1 MVKNTKGGSGHK
13 SQARKFVVPSSKQ
26 IVRTRLAL
34 EDGEL
39 YAQVIKMLG
48 NGMCHVLCQDNQTRL
63 CFIRGKFRGR
73 GKRDNMI
80 HNGKWILIG
89 LRDYESEKAGGK
101 LDNCD
106 LLDVYSDQD
115 KERLKSQVQTVN
127 WTQFILND
135 RSNANTNDRNDDNID
150 DGFDFTDEKEDE
162 YKKIMEMDISGST
175 KKINLKIENQNSSGN
190 EVQERNHDGD
200 GEDDEINIDD
210 I

>member
-1 MVKNTKGGSGHK
+1 MVKNVKGGSGHK
-13 SQARKFVVPSSKQ
+13 GQARKFVVPASSKQ
-26 IVRTRLAL
+26 IVKTRVAL

-39 YAQVIKMLG
+39 YAQVTKILG
-48 NGMCHVLCQDNQTRL
+48 NGMCHVLCQDNKTRL

-80 HNGKWILIG
+80 SNGRWILVG

-101 LDNCD
+101 MDNCD

-115 KERLKSQVQTVN
+115 KERLKNQIQTVN
-127 WTQFILND
+127 WGQFILND
-135 RSNANTNDRNDDNID
+135 RVNTNTNDGDTID

-162 YKKIMEMDISGST
+162 YKKIMEMDISS
-175 KKINLKIENQNSSGN
+175 KKINLNLKIEK
-190 EVQERNHDGD
+190 EKHDDDDEDFVVVNH
-200 GEDDEINIDD
+200 EDEINIDD

>member
-13 SQARKFVVPSSKQ
+13 GQARKFVVPSSSKQ
-26 IVRTRLAL
+26 IVKTRVAL

-39 YAQVIKMLG
+39 YAQVTKMLG
-48 NGMCHVLCQDNQTRL
+48 NGMCHVLCQDNKTRL

-80 HNGKWILIG
+80 SNGKWILIG
-89 LRDYESEKAGGK
+89 LRDYESEKANGK

-106 LLDVYSDQD
+106 LLDVYTDQD
-115 KERLKSQVQTVN
+115 KERLKNQVQTVN

-135 RSNANTNDRNDDNID
+135 RSNTNTNDNDTID

-162 YKKIMEMDISGST
+162 YKKIMEMDISA
-175 KKINLKIENQNSSGN
+175 KKINLNLKKDDDEDDDI
-190 EVQERNHDGD
+190 VFVER
-200 GEDDEINIDD
+200 DDEINIDD

>member
-13 SQARKFVVPSSKQ
+13 GQARKFVVPSSSKQ
-26 IVRTRLAL
+26 MVKTRVAL

-39 YAQVIKMLG
+39 YAQVTKMLG
-48 NGMCHVLCQDNQTRL
+48 NGMCHVLCQDNKTRL

-80 HNGKWILIG
+80 SNGRWILIG

-101 LDNCD
+101 MDNCD

-115 KERLKSQVQTVN
+115 KERLKNQVQTVN

-135 RSNANTNDRNDDNID
+135 RSNTNTNDGGDNNID

-162 YKKIMEMDISGST
+162 YKKIMEMDLSA
-175 KKINLKIENQNSSGN
+175 KKINLKIEK
-190 EVQERNHDGD
+190 EKEKDEDDEDIVFVNH
-200 GEDDEINIDD
+200 DDEINIDD

>member
-1 MVKNTKGGSGHK
+1 
-13 SQARKFVVPSSKQ
+13 
-26 IVRTRLAL
+26 
-34 EDGEL
+34 
-39 YAQVIKMLG
+39 
-48 NGMCHVLCQDNQTRL
+48 MCHVLCQDNKTRL

-80 HNGKWILIG
+80 SNGRWILIG

-127 WTQFILND
+127 WGQFILND
-135 RSNANTNDRNDDNID
+135 RVNTNTNDGDTID

-162 YKKIMEMDISGST
+162 YKKIMEMDIST
-175 KKINLKIENQNSSGN
+175 KKIILKIEKEKEGDDDDI
-190 EVQERNHDGD
+190 VFVNH
-200 GEDDEINIDD
+200 DDEINIDD

>member
-1 MVKNTKGGSGHK
+1 MVKNVKGGSGHK
-13 SQARKFVVPSSKQ
+13 GQARKFVVPASSKQ
-26 IVRTRLAL
+26 IVKTRVAL

-39 YAQVIKMLG
+39 YAQVTKMLG
-48 NGMCHVLCQDNQTRL
+48 NGMCHVLCQDNKTRL

-80 HNGKWILIG
+80 SNGRWILVG
-89 LRDYESEKAGGK
+89 LRDYESEKACGK

-115 KERLKSQVQTVN
+115 KERLKNQIQTVN
-127 WTQFILND
+127 WNQFILND
-135 RSNANTNDRNDDNID
+135 RVNTNTNDGVD

-162 YKKIMEMDISGST
+162 YKKIMEMDISS
-175 KKINLKIENQNSSGN
+175 KKINLNLKIEKEKG
-190 EVQERNHDGD
+190 DGD
-200 GEDDEINIDD
+200 DDREDEINIDD

>member
-13 SQARKFVVPSSKQ
+13 SQARKFVAPASSKQ
-26 IVRTRLAL
+26 IIRTRIAL

-48 NGMCHVLCQDNQTRL
+48 NGMCHVLCQDNKTRL

-73 GKRDNMI
+73 GKRDNTI
-80 HNGKWILIG
+80 SNGKWILIG
-89 LRDYESEKAGGK
+89 LRDYESEKAGNK

-135 RSNANTNDRNDDNID
+135 RNNTNTNDGADDTIID

-162 YKKIMEMDISGST
+162 YKKIMEMDISGT
-175 KKINLKIENQNSSGN
+175 AKKINLKIDNNNDSRSQQNDD
-190 EVQERNHDGD
+190 RD
-200 GEDDEINIDD
+200 DDEINIDD